1 MKWILLPG
9 FDGTGIL
16 FAPLLRAL
24 PPGIEPVVV
33 AYPADRTCSADELAG
48 IVLAHLPQSEP
59 CVLIAESFSGPIAL
73 KAASRHVMPPAAVV
87 LCASFAQ
94 CPPPRILIATLRFC
108 GTALTRLRPPRW
120 LVRRYLLGE
129 AAEEVVVLFYRALGG
144 VSPRVLAHRF
154 SVLLDF
160 DAGFVPPTLK
170 CPLLYLQAGGDCLV
184 KPRNFEI
191 VQRRYPETHLER
203 IESPH
208 LILQVQPQA
217 SVRAISEFLARLQPG
232 APMPAKNLFSPA
244 GDSWFS
250 GAT

>member
-9 FDGTGIL
+9 LDGTGIL
-16 FAPLLRAL
+16 FAPFLRAL

-33 AYPADRTCSADELAG
+33 VYPADRTCSADELVG

-94 CPPPRILIATLRFC
+94 CPKPRVLIATLKSC
-108 GTALTRLRPPRW
+108 GTALTRMRPPRW
-120 LVRRYLLGE
+120 LVRRYLLGD
-129 AAEEVVVLFYRALGG
+129 AAEEVVALFYHALGG

-154 SVLLDF
+154 SVLLEF
-160 DAGFVPPTLK
+160 DGGFAPLALK
-170 CPLLYLQAGGDCLV
+170 SPLLYLQAGGDRLV

-191 VQRRYPETHLER
+191 VQRRYPGAHLER
-203 IESPH
+203 IASPH

-217 SVRAISEFLARLQPG
+217 SVQAISEFLAGLKAG
-232 APMPAKNLFSPA
+232 APAGQKSLFTA
-244 GDSWFS
+244 GGFVV
-250 GAT
+250 